1 LAAIP
6 RQMCWTKACASARR
20 RPSGTDTES
29 AAGGGAPALRTQA
42 SMTQHLGSMATEAAP
57 ALAFGASETPATVQ
71 EQLAP
76 LLKLLELLGDE
87 VAAASQQEFEF
98 EERPSPRPPVPAQ
111 LTLALDFPALP
122 PPSPRRAKGQPLSRA
137 MLLARLLNPE
147 LTLRETA
154 LLLNVCPT
162 TVRRY
167 TNSGQLPHHRT
178 QGNQR
183 RFRLSDILEFVTKH
197 GKT

>member
-1 LAAIP
+1 
-6 RQMCWTKACASARR
+6 
-20 RPSGTDTES
+20 
-29 AAGGGAPALRTQA
+29 
-42 SMTQHLGSMATEAAP
+42 MTQHLGSMATEVAPSSSAAGEAAAP
-57 ALAFGASETPATVQ
+57 VR

-87 VAAASQQEFEF
+87 VAAAGQQEFEF
-98 EERPSPRPPVPAQ
+98 EELPSPRPPVPAQ
-111 LTLALDFPALP
+111 LTLALDFPTQP
-122 PPSPRRAKGQPLSRA
+122 PPSPRPTQRRSLSRA
-137 MLLARLLNPE
+137 VLLARLLNPE

-167 TNSGQLPHHRT
+167 TNSGRLPHYRT

-183 RFRLSDILEFVTKH
+183 RFRLSDILEFMTKH
-197 GKT
+197 GKP